1 MNNSD
6 LEDFYHQTAEDSLP
20 VATGG
25 RRLPCWC
32 RGRERAPLES
42 LPLFQF
48 LKDQYEADGVSARVT
63 PASALRGLGRGR
75 PLGKGADWAGG
86 TSSSDTDDDMNIVQK
101 FHKNQRPNH
110 LQVFSQSLN
119 SNARGRMRPP
129 HSRPSN
135 PRPSNPR
142 PSNPRPSE
150 SKRSENPQGI
160 RQRTENGW
168 QSDIPSEGSHRNQ
181 VAQTTEQAVH
191 SNPER
196 STTKEPQ
203 FWAKKTGSLPSKA
216 TNKKPSFNP
225 AEFVGADSLEC
236 GASWANAR
244 ESHSASSEDD
254 GTDLSD
260 EEGVTAAGKR
270 HIGLEMCADV
280 VERATSAVSTSSLSE
295 SSPEEVAPEGHPPP
309 WTFKMANFPDSV
321 TAEQI
326 SEILAPFSEVTSVV
340 LTPGPAGVTARV
352 TMRKCCDISWI
363 QQCLEG
369 TSPFGVGTS
378 PLKISCWQEEGR

>member
-48 LKDQYEADGVSARVT
+48 LKDQYEADGVS
-63 PASALRGLGRGR
+63 
-75 PLGKGADWAGG
+75 
-86 TSSSDTDDDMNIVQK
+86 
-101 FHKNQRPNH
+101 
-110 LQVFSQSLN
+110 
-119 SNARGRMRPP
+119 
-129 HSRPSN
+129 
-135 PRPSNPR
+135 
-142 PSNPRPSE
+142 
-150 SKRSENPQGI
+150 
-160 RQRTENGW
+160 
-168 QSDIPSEGSHRNQ
+168 SDIPSEGSHRNQ

-254 GTDLSD
+254 STDLSD

-352 TMRKCCDISWI
+352 T
-363 QQCLEG
+363 
-369 TSPFGVGTS
+369 
-378 PLKISCWQEEGR
+378 

>member
-1 MNNSD
+1 MHNSD
-6 LEDFYHQTAEDSLP
+6 LEDFYHQTAEDSHLDSLP
-20 VATGG
+20 VAMGS

-48 LKDQYEADGVSARVT
+48 LKAQYEADGVSARVT
-63 PASALRGLGRGR
+63 PASAIRGLGRGR
-75 PLGKGADWAGG
+75 PLGNGADWAGG

-101 FHKNQRPNH
+101 FHRNQRPNH
-110 LQVFSQSLN
+110 LQVFSQGLN
-119 SNARGRMRPP
+119 LNTRGRIRPP

-135 PRPSNPR
+135 PRPTKA
-142 PSNPRPSE
+142 
-150 SKRSENPQGI
+150 KRSENPQGVG
-160 RQRTENGW
+160 QRTENGW
-168 QSDIPSEGSHRNQ
+168 KSDVPSECSHRNR

-196 STTKEPQ
+196 PATKEPQ
-203 FWAKKTGSLPSKA
+203 FRAKKTGPLPSKA
-216 TNKKPSFNP
+216 TNKKPSFNL

-244 ESHSASSEDD
+244 ESHSGSSEDD
-254 GTDLSD
+254 STDLSD
-260 EEGVTAAGKR
+260 EEGVTAAEKR
-270 HIGLEMCADV
+270 HIGLEMCDV

-295 SSPEEVAPEGHPPP
+295 SPAEEAAPEGHPLP
-309 WTFKMANFPDSV
+309 WTFEMANFPESV
-321 TAEQI
+321 TPEQV

-352 TMRKCCDISWI
+352 TMGKRCDIPWI

-378 PLKISCWQEEGR
+378 PLKISCCQDEGR